1 MLLGLHHVTGLAGNA
16 QETLDHYTQ
25 ERKMRLV
32 KRTVNFDDPGTYH
45 FYYGDESGTPGS
57 ILTFFPWPGA
67 RPGRAGRGQVAVT
80 SFAALPGSIGFWVAR
95 LVTRGVPFQG
105 PMKSAGGE
113 LATAFRAPDG
123 TLLEIVAHPSAESRG
138 GWGGAAGIPA
148 EHALRGFHAVTLW
161 EERGEATERLLTDTL
176 GFRAVSEGEGTRR
189 FAAGDGGPGT
199 IVDVRTVGGFLA
211 GVEGAGTVHHVA
223 WRAASDAAELE
234 LRRRVQALGIEPTPV
249 IDRQYF
255 NSVYFREPG
264 GVLFEI
270 ATDPPGFTVDEP
282 LAELGTAL
290 KLPPQY
296 ESVRTHIEAALP
308 TIHLPGKP
316 MMATVVD
323 DERRV
328 VSRQ

>member
-1 MLLGLHHVTGLAGNA
+1 MSVLGIHHITAIASHPQRNVDFYAGVLGL
-16 QETLDHYTQ
+16 
-25 ERKMRLV
+25 RLV

-95 LVTRGVPFQG
+95 LVTRGVPFEG
-105 PMKSAGGE
+105 PMKRAGGE
-113 LATAFRAPDG
+113 LAIAFRDPDG
-123 TLLEIVAHPSAESRG
+123 TPLEIVAHPSAESRG

-176 GFRAVSEGEGTRR
+176 GFRAVSEGEATRR

-199 IVDVRTVGGFLA
+199 IVDVRTVGGFLL

-223 WRAASDAAELE
+223 FRAASDAAELE

-282 LAELGTAL
+282 LAELGTTL

-296 ESVRTHIEAALP
+296 ESVRTHIESSLP
-308 TIHLPGKP
+308 TIHLPG
-316 MMATVVD
+316 ARVETTTAVVG
-323 DERRV
+323 
-328 VSRQ
+328 